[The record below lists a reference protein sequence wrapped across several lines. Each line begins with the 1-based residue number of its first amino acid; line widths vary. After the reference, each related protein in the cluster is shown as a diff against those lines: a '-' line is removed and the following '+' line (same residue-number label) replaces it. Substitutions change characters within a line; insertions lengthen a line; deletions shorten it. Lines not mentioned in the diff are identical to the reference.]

1 MNKQESFVTP
11 NVAPTPSNVVQ
22 FAPRST
28 RNVWNYA
35 SGIGAIAASIIAVFL
50 GISLYNQSQNNRVK
64 SDQLAELNQKL
75 SASEQ
80 KLIDAQMQLE
90 RERQERE
97 FLGSPSTIVAS
108 LAGTETSPTAKA
120 RLVFDKTTGKAL
132 LFVENLPD
140 APQGKAYQIWF
151 ISDPTKPT
159 PGHTFETR
167 ANGKA
172 ELRDQ
177 IPANSLNSTIFA
189 VTLEPVGGSAA
200 PTGEKYL
207 LSRPL

>member
-1 MNKQESFVTP
+1 V
-11 NVAPTPSNVVQ
+11 
-22 FAPRST
+22 
-28 RNVWNYA
+28 
-35 SGIGAIAASIIAVFL
+35 
-50 GISLYNQSQNNRVK
+50 
-64 SDQLAELNQKL
+64 
-75 SASEQ
+75 
-80 KLIDAQMQLE
+80 
-90 RERQERE
+90 
-97 FLGSPSTIVAS
+97 
-108 LAGTETSPTAKA
+108 GTETSPTAKA
-120 RLVFDKTTGKAL
+120 RLVFDNKTGKAL

-140 APQGKAYQIWF
+140 APKGKTYQVWF

-159 PGHTFETR
+159 PGHTFETG

-207 LSRPL
+207 LGHSL